1 MESDDTL
8 SEPLKPHQAVA
19 AEVRAEMARKKV
31 SQQEVARRLGV
42 AQQTISRRIT
52 GEIPFDV
59 AELAKI
65 AEILGVPLSHFVLE
79 RAA

>member
-1 MESDDTL
+1 MGSDDTL
-8 SEPLKPHQAVA
+8 GEPLLPHQAVA

-31 SQQEVARRLGV
+31 SQQEVARQLGV

-52 GEIPFDV
+52 GDIPFDV

-65 AEILGVPLSHFVLE
+65 AQILGVPLSHFVVE